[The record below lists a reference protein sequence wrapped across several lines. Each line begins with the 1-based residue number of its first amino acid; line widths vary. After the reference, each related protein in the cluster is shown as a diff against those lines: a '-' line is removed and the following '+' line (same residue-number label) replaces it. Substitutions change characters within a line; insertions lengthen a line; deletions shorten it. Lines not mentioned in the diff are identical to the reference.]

1 MRNNT
6 FLSIGL
12 TRKEITWGVRY
23 LLFQSIFLAP
33 LLQSI
38 NWLLPSAM
46 NAAQLNFLFF
56 TVNFLVVLWIFQ
68 KYLLQFLHVDFMD
81 VLRILAVGSVFFAL
95 YWWASTLLSELL
107 IWINPD
113 FANINDQSIIA
124 MSQGNYT
131 LMFIGTVI
139 FVPITEECLHRGLIF
154 RGLYSRSPLAAFA
167 VSTTVFCLIH
177 VINYAGYPL
186 PALIL
191 SFMQYI
197 PAGLCLAGAY
207 RLSGSLLCPIV
218 IHAAINA
225 MGMLA
230 LR

>member
-1 MRNNT
+1 MRKNF

-12 TRKEITWGVRY
+12 TRKEITWGIRY
-23 LLFQSIFLAP
+23 LLFQTIFLAP

-56 TVNFLVVLWIFQ
+56 TVNFLAVAWIFR

-81 VLRILAVGSVFFAL
+81 VLRILAVGAAFFAL
-95 YWWASTLLSELL
+95 YWVATALLSNLL
-107 IWINPD
+107 VFINPD
-113 FANINDQSIIA
+113 FSNLNDQSIIA

-167 VSTTVFCLIH
+167 ASTAVFCLIH
-177 VINYAGYPL
+177 VMNYTGYPL
-186 PALIL
+186 PVLIL
-191 SFMQYI
+191 SFVQYI

-207 RLSGSLLCPIV
+207 RLSGSLLCPIL